1 MKYLLII
8 LALIYV
14 FFPYDLAPDLLA
26 GWGWLDDIVVLGLL
40 FRYLYLQKK
49 KHKNEQDQAD
59 RHWKGDYA
67 KGEHHSG
74 SGDTG
79 AGSTEK
85 ASVDSDDPYAVLGV
99 SPAASE
105 DEIKSA
111 YRNLVNK
118 YHPDKV
124 SHLGDEFKQLA
135 DKRFKEIQEAYQRVM
150 KKNRL

>member
-26 GWGWLDDIVVLGLL
+26 GWGWLDDIIVLGLL

-49 KHKNEQDQAD
+49 KLEYRQAHAD
-59 RHWKGDYA
+59 RHQQGEYNKG
-67 KGEHHSG
+67 KRQGG
-74 SGDTG
+74 SGGPD
-79 AGSTEK
+79 AGRSET
-85 ASVDSDDPYAVLGV
+85 ASVENDDPYAVLGL

-111 YRNLVNK
+111 YRKLVNK

-124 SHLGDEFKQLA
+124 SHIGDEFKQLA
-135 DKRFKEIQEAYQRVM
+135 DRRFKEIQEAYQHVM
-150 KKNRL
+150 KKDGL

>member
-14 FFPYDLAPDLLA
+14 FFPYDLAPDLLV

-40 FRYLYLQKK
+40 FRYLYLQKRK
-49 KHKNEQDQAD
+49 LEYRQAHDD
-59 RHWKGDYA
+59 RHRQGDHA
-67 KGEHHSG
+67 KGQRQGG
-74 SGDTG
+74 SGG
-79 AGSTEK
+79 ADSGATET
-85 ASVDSDDPYAVLGV
+85 ASVENDDPYAVLGV

-111 YRNLVNK
+111 FRKLVNK

-135 DKRFKEIQEAYQRVM
+135 DRRFKEIQRAYQHVM
-150 KKNRL
+150 KKDRS

>member
-40 FRYLYLQKK
+40 FRYLYLQKRK
-49 KHKNEQDQAD
+49 LEHHQAHAD
-59 RHWKGDYA
+59 RQQQGDYA
-67 KGEHHSG
+67 KGQRHGG
-74 SGDTG
+74 SGGPD
-79 AGSTEK
+79 AGHSET
-85 ASVDSDDPYAVLGV
+85 ASVENDDPYAVLGV

-111 YRNLVNK
+111 YRKLVNQ

-135 DKRFKEIQEAYQRVM
+135 DKRFKEIQEAYQHVM
-150 KKNRL
+150 NKDRL

>member
-14 FFPYDLAPDLLA
+14 FFPYDLVPDFLA
-26 GWGWLDDIVVLGLL
+26 GLGWLDDLVILGLL

-49 KHKNEQDQAD
+49 KLEYGQANAD
-59 RHWKGDYA
+59 RHQQGEYA
-67 KGEHHSG
+67 KGQQRHGG
-74 SGDTG
+74 SDG
-79 AGSTEK
+79 AGDSEK
-85 ASVDSDDPYAVLGV
+85 ASFENNDPYAVLGV

-111 YRNLVNK
+111 YRKLVSK

-135 DKRFKEIQEAYQRVM
+135 DRRFKEIQEAYQCVM
-150 KKNRL
+150 KKDRS